1 MAQIAVVLAGFVTTK
16 LTLVL
21 VVSITSNEVVLT
33 VGSFL
38 AVRLAQIAQ
47 EINRPANR
55 LAVRIMARRLLPSC
69 WGLLP

>member
-1 MAQIAVVLAGFVTTK
+1 MTTK

-21 VVSITSNEVVLT
+21 VVSMTSNEVVLT

-47 EINRPANR
+47 EINRAAKR
-55 LAVRIMARRLLPSC
+55 LAVTIMARRLWPSC
-69 WGLLP
+69 